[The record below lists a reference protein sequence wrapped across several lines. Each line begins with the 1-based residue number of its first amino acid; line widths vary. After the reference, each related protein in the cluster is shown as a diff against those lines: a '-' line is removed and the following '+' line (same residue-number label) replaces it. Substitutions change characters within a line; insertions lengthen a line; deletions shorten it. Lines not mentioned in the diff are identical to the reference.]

1 MPICSFCIL
10 NKYNKPPIGKGRN
23 GYLSNRAFR
32 STKKDFFP
40 RKMPVPR
47 GGGPVAPT
55 PSPARLPANVLFP
68 EGKEYSAQ
76 TSYIYALKG
85 FNPYNR

>member
-23 GYLSNRAFR
+23 GYLSNRAFP
-32 STKKDFFP
+32 STE
-40 RKMPVPR
+40 MPVPR
-47 GGGPVAPT
+47 GGGPIAPT
-55 PSPARLPANVLFP
+55 PSPARLPGNILFP